1 MEKLKKFLA
10 GFMVAILLFFN
21 VPAFAASNSNATYKN
36 TYMKLEK
43 SAFSEMLKQIEKSDF
58 RALQKFA
65 KNNTKDISSEVGVEV
80 KLPLIKTRKYVIT
93 NNEPYNAKYED
104 ASIKAFVD
112 GEEVANLNMV
122 ANGNNI
128 SLQIPELFDNYFTVD
143 MGNLKELFSNLEL
156 DVDEDEIPTGI
167 YYPCEM
173 REALKL
179 TKNEEKILKDA
190 KKKYSKLLDK
200 EFLKNEFFSK
210 EKSEELD
217 VNGYKYK
224 VDVVKYEISDKD
236 LFNGMK
242 NTWTEFKNDKTLVD
256 LIWTKFEK
264 VYELNKRTNPQLEK
278 ITKEEMIS
286 TVDEYF
292 EDMEYYGVS
301 GDDYIISK
309 LYYQKNKII
318 RRDIIEED
326 REYEYEDTITM
337 YTVKDKNQ
345 EYYAL
350 VTDDFKLEDKVNRAN
365 KDITHNFTATSI
377 RSHYDFVDGEFIVEK
392 KEEENKATLKL
403 SQVNN
408 NEYKY
413 EASIDG
419 NDTIITGTYKKAKIT
434 SSEYVSGFEIHIP
447 AEDQGEVAIVID
459 AKYKKGAKINK
470 INTTKNEKVLNKM
483 SKEEIV
489 GIYENNKDMIMEK
502 LQGKFGTAFYY
513 DVYMQAMAGI
523 ESRMQVRADKA
534 TAAQIGKAVRI
545 WLTEYMYDPT
555 MPVEEGKKL
564 PKDLGKP
571 SGDGTV
577 TAIFEYSELSHI
589 GDYISTNL
597 YAKSLLDKDGKNVQ
611 GHYCVF
617 LTADPSDYRA
627 KIVIAVCPEGGADA
641 TKTNIA
647 GVKLSEVT
655 VAYDGK
661 ESRTENGAGVAYV
674 EP

>member
-1 MEKLKKFLA
+1 MKNLRRFLA
-10 GFMVAILLFFN
+10 SFMAAILLFFN
-21 VPAFAASNSNATYKN
+21 APAFAASSTNASNKN

-43 SAFSEMLKQIEKSDF
+43 SAFTELVKQLEKSDF
-58 RALQKFA
+58 GALQKFA

-93 NNEPYNAKYED
+93 NNEPYNEKYED

-112 GEEVANLNMV
+112 GEEVANLNIV
-122 ANGNNI
+122 ANGNKI

-143 MGNLKELFSNLEL
+143 MGNLKELFEKLEIDL
-156 DVDEDEIPTGI
+156 DEDEIPTGI

-179 TKNEEKILKDA
+179 TKSEEKIVKDA

-224 VDVVKYEISDKD
+224 VDVVKYEISDND
-236 LFNGMK
+236 IFSGMK
-242 NTWTEFKNDKTLVD
+242 SIWTEFKNDKTLVD
-256 LIWTKFEK
+256 LIWAKFEK

-278 ITKEEMIS
+278 ITKEEIIS
-286 TVDEYF
+286 TIDEYF
-292 EDMEYYGVS
+292 EDMEDYGMS
-301 GDDYIISK
+301 EDSYLISK

-326 REYEYEDTITM
+326 RGYEDENTLTI

-350 VTDDFKLEDKVNRAN
+350 VTEELKLEDKVNRAN
-365 KDITHNFTATSI
+365 KDITHNFIATTI
-377 RSHYDFVDGEFIVEK
+377 RNHYNLVDGEFVVEK
-392 KEEENKATLKL
+392 TEKENKAMLKL

-434 SSEYVSGFEIHIP
+434 SNEYVSGFEIHIP
-447 AEDQGEVAIVID
+447 VEDQGEVALVID
-459 AKYKKGAKINK
+459 TKYKKVNKINK
-470 INTTKNEKVLNKM
+470 IDTTKNEKVLNKM
-483 SKEEIV
+483 SKDEIV

-513 DVYMQAMAGI
+513 DLYMQTVAGI

-534 TAAQIGKAVRI
+534 TAAQIGKATRI
-545 WLTEYMYDPT
+545 WLAEYMSDPYLRST
-555 MPVEEGKKL
+555 ITNGLESNSWIKYRDIDEIDGYVDPNLKSANGGEYYVGLKGDINSYNSKIVVAIS
-564 PKDLGKP
+564 K
-571 SGDGTV
+571 DGTDLPNLSDIV
-577 TAIFEYSELSHI
+577 ELAPTGEEY
-589 GDYISTNL
+589 GVMYI
-597 YAKSLLDKDGKNVQ
+597 
-611 GHYCVF
+611 
-617 LTADPSDYRA
+617 
-627 KIVIAVCPEGGADA
+627 
-641 TKTNIA
+641 
-647 GVKLSEVT
+647 
-655 VAYDGK
+655 
-661 ESRTENGAGVAYV
+661 
-674 EP
+674 EPY

>member
-1 MEKLKKFLA
+1 MKNLRRFLA
-10 GFMVAILLFFN
+10 SFMAAILLFFN
-21 VPAFAASNSNATYKN
+21 APAFAASSTNASNKN

-43 SAFSEMLKQIEKSDF
+43 SAFTELVKQLEKSDF
-58 RALQKFA
+58 GALQKFA

-93 NNEPYNAKYED
+93 NNEPYNEKYED

-122 ANGNNI
+122 ANGNKI

-143 MGNLKELFSNLEL
+143 MGNLKELFEKLEIDL
-156 DVDEDEIPTGI
+156 DEDEIPTGI

-179 TKNEEKILKDA
+179 TKNEEKIVKDA

-217 VNGYKYK
+217 INGIKYK
-224 VDVVKYEISDKD
+224 TDVVKYEISDKD

-242 NTWTEFKNDKTLVD
+242 NIWTEFKNDKTLVD

-278 ITKEEMIS
+278 ITKEEIIS
-286 TVDEYF
+286 TIDEYF
-292 EDMEYYGVS
+292 EDMEDYGMS
-301 GDDYIISK
+301 EDSYLISK

-326 REYEYEDTITM
+326 RGYEDENTLTI

-350 VTDDFKLEDKVNRAN
+350 VTEELKLEDKVNRAN
-365 KDITHNFTATSI
+365 KDITHNFIATTI
-377 RSHYDFVDGEFIVEK
+377 RNHYNLVDGEFVVEK
-392 KEEENKATLKL
+392 TEKENKAMLKL

-434 SSEYVSGFEIHIP
+434 SNEYVSGFEIHIP
-447 AEDQGEVAIVID
+447 VEDQGEVALVID
-459 AKYKKGAKINK
+459 TKYKKVNKINK
-470 INTTKNEKVLNKM
+470 IDTTKNEKVLNKM
-483 SKEEIV
+483 SKDEIV

-513 DVYMQAMAGI
+513 DLYMQTVAGI

-534 TAAQIGKAVRI
+534 TAAQIGKATRI
-545 WLTEYMYDPT
+545 WLAEYMSDPYLRST
-555 MPVEEGKKL
+555 ITNGLESNSWIKYRDIDEIDGYVDPNLKSANGGEYYVGLKGDINSYNSKIVVAIS
-564 PKDLGKP
+564 K
-571 SGDGTV
+571 DGTDLPNLSDIV
-577 TAIFEYSELSHI
+577 ELAPTGEEY
-589 GDYISTNL
+589 GVMYI
-597 YAKSLLDKDGKNVQ
+597 
-611 GHYCVF
+611 
-617 LTADPSDYRA
+617 
-627 KIVIAVCPEGGADA
+627 
-641 TKTNIA
+641 
-647 GVKLSEVT
+647 
-655 VAYDGK
+655 
-661 ESRTENGAGVAYV
+661 
-674 EP
+674 EPY